1 VSLGNGDPVGE
12 ARVATGARPATAV
25 LAVPVTSMASAVR
38 RRYRHWWWLPGWLF
52 AALTMLPALLA
63 VAWLVPGFAMLLAG
77 RLTPV
82 PLVIIF
88 VPLAAALCYFTM
100 RQIPVSWPQ
109 FPLSGEEATRP
120 RVPSGKRPDV
130 TASTLIATVVIA
142 AAFAVWQVMKNSP
155 QVFVS
160 GDAGVYLQYGYWI
173 AVHGTARIPQTA
185 AAFGQGTGAGLN
197 FGSLGFFPNGSVLTP
212 AFMPGMPLVVAVG
225 TWLSGISGATLMGPV
240 VGGCAVL
247 SFAGLAGR
255 LTGPRWAPVAA
266 LVLALTLPEQYVSR
280 TTMSEPLVQVL
291 LFGGL
296 CLIIDSLVVIRRRH
310 AFGAMPGAGV
320 ASGAARTLA
329 CIGGFA
335 LGLTV
340 LANIGSLSIVLP
352 AFPVLSLMFVARRPQ
367 AWPLTFGL
375 FLGVA
380 CGLIAGLR
388 LAQPYLSSLSSQ
400 MHLFGLCAAGF
411 GVATAL
417 VAPLGSPR
425 TRSRLRRLVTARPRV
440 PGTVWPPL
448 PSLVMVAQWLVFC
461 VPILLLAGFAIRP
474 YIQALQVRGQTDP
487 AAIRYVASLQ
497 RLSQVP
503 VNGRRQYYEMSLDW
517 VLWYLGAPAI
527 LLAGFGAALLG
538 KRCVRAVATWRDSL
552 AAARLWGLPL
562 LIIGWSAVTVLW
574 DPFVLP
580 DQPAASRRLVPVVLP
595 GLILLALWACSRL
608 KLRAAELGARRV
620 TVLAVGVC
628 CVLALAIPAFVTS
641 FDPSVTVNHRVALRD
656 RVTLPGRVALRGT
669 AASVTGAGE
678 ISAASRLCSAIGPNA
693 SVVFVDSATA
703 NTFEPVVRGMCGEPA
718 AAVSGSL
725 AIGQLVTSIER
736 AGRRPVLL
744 SSSQS
749 LLPDSSGVAPQ
760 MVVNLSTRQD
770 AQVLTG
776 PPSETWQVTYT
787 VWMES
792 PLGSPLSP

>member
-1 VSLGNGDPVGE
+1 
-12 ARVATGARPATAV
+12 
-25 LAVPVTSMASAVR
+25 MASAVR

-63 VAWLVPGFAMLLAG
+63 IAWLVPGFAMLLAG
-77 RLTPV
+77 RLIPV
-82 PLVIIF
+82 PMVIIF

-109 FPLSGEEATRP
+109 FPPGGQEAAQP
-120 RVPSGKRPDV
+120 RAPSGKRPDV
-130 TASTLIATVVIA
+130 TAGTLIATIVIA
-142 AAFAVWQVMKNSP
+142 VAFAVWQVVRISP

-160 GDAGVYLQYGYWI
+160 GDSGVYLQYGYWI
-173 AVHGTARIPQTA
+173 AVHGTARIPETA
-185 AAFGQGTGAGLN
+185 AAFGQRTGAGLN
-197 FGSLGFFPNGSVLTP
+197 FGSVGFFPNGSVVTP
-212 AFMPGMPLVVAVG
+212 AFMPGMPLVLAAG

-255 LTGPRWAPVAA
+255 LAGPRWAPVAA

-310 AFGAMPGAGV
+310 AFGAMPGVGV
-320 ASGAARTLA
+320 APGAAMTLA
-329 CIGGFA
+329 CVGGFA

-352 AFPVLSLMFVARRPQ
+352 AFPVLSVMFVARRPQ

-380 CGLIAGLR
+380 CGLIAGLQ
-388 LAQPYLSSLSSQ
+388 LTQPYLSSLSSQ
-400 MHLFGLCAAGF
+400 LHLFGLCAAGF

-425 TRSRLRRLVTARPRV
+425 MRSRLRGLVAARRRV

-448 PSLVMVAQWLVFC
+448 PSLAMVAQWLVFC

-474 YIQALQVRGQTDP
+474 YVQTVRGQTDP

-503 VNGRRQYYEMSLDW
+503 VDGRRQYYEMSLDW
-517 VLWYLGAPAI
+517 VAWYLGAPAV
-527 LLAGFGAALLG
+527 LLACCGAALLG
-538 KRCVRAVATWRDSL
+538 RRCVRAVATWRDSL
-552 AAARLWGLPL
+552 AAARVWGLPL
-562 LIIGWSAVTVLW
+562 LIIGWSVVTVLW

-608 KLRAAELGARRV
+608 KLRATELGAGRV
-620 TVLAVGVC
+620 TVLTVGVC

-641 FDPSVTVNHRVALRD
+641 FDPSVAGNRIS
-656 RVTLPGRVALRGT
+656 LRGT
-669 AASVTGAGE
+669 ATSTTGAGE

-693 SVVFVDSATA
+693 SVVFADSAAA
-703 NTFEPVVRGMCGEPA
+703 NAFEPVVRGICGEPA
-718 AAVSGSL
+718 ASASGSS
-725 AIGQLVTSIER
+725 AIGQLVISIER

-744 SSSQS
+744 SSSRS
-749 LLPDSSGVAPQ
+749 LLPDSSGVVPQ
-760 MVVNLSTRQD
+760 MVVDLSTRQD

-776 PPSETWQVTYT
+776 PPSETWPVTYT
-787 VWMES
+787 LWMAS
-792 PLGSPLSP
+792 PLGVSG